1 MLAARPTPQNPFAT
15 SLLPLA
21 VAHDYVMHAVL
32 AISGS
37 HYASSKRDDS
47 TYPLAQEHYAVAL
60 RSAKHQITRFSR
72 GMCEDPAALVA
83 LLLMLYGNLHG
94 AVLHHLEAAGEILAS
109 LPSNLI
115 RCPDSPYRFLIE
127 LFIYH
132 NFVSRNMP
140 AGMKMQPPTSA
151 LPSLLEI
158 VESSQQHLDGFMFGY
173 AYELYKLIPQI
184 RHLYFARYLDDSPYP
199 APFDAIRVKLQNWR
213 PAENAGSEWSSTLQV
228 AAHIYQQALFI
239 YLACAEHGPRE
250 ADLKLLSSVRP
261 HVDQAMAL
269 IELLPSTCPEW
280 TTLSWP
286 LLVVGSCLRDRSQQE
301 SLIRTGKRLI
311 QGMYCVPKI
320 NKVLLWVWADDAAY
334 GPYGLEKVMLE
345 RNVKLSI
352 G

>member
-1 MLAARPTPQNPFAT
+1 
-15 SLLPLA
+15 
-21 VAHDYVMHAVL
+21 
-32 AISGS
+32 
-37 HYASSKRDDS
+37 
-47 TYPLAQEHYAVAL
+47 
-60 RSAKHQITRFSR
+60 
-72 GMCEDPAALVA
+72 
-83 LLLMLYGNLHG
+83 
-94 AVLHHLEAAGEILAS
+94 VLHHLEAAGEILAS
-109 LPSNLI
+109 LSPSLI
-115 RCPDSPYRFLIE
+115 KCPDSPYRFLIE

-140 AGMKMQPPTSA
+140 AGMKMHPPTSA

-158 VESSQQHLDGFMFGY
+158 VESSQQYPDGFMFGY

-184 RHLYFARYLDDSPYP
+184 RQLYFARYLDDSPYP

-213 PAENAGSEWSSTLQV
+213 PPEEGKGGWSSTLQV
-228 AAHIYQQALFI
+228 AANVYQQALFI
-239 YLACAEHGPRE
+239 YLACAEHGPGE
-250 ADLKLLSSVRP
+250 PDQQLFSSVRP
-261 HVDQAMAL
+261 HLDQAMAL

-286 LLVVGSCLRDRSQQE
+286 LLVVGSCLRDRPRQQT
-301 SLIRTGKRLI
+301 LTRTGKRLI

-320 NKVLLWVWADDAAY
+320 NNVLQWVWDDDTAY